1 MVTLPAFVGK
11 VLATL
16 HSKKN
21 IVLAVLILLSHNVAR
36 EFGCHILAATSYKWH
51 TGEGKWIYCSRMLG
65 DLGVPN
71 MSVPP
76 SSSTAEDVD
85 GPVVLPQPSRAHE
98 AGAQGSYGP
107 EVAVARNIPLLPI
120 SSYHIM
126 FVCQFTTVYSAH
138 STHLG
143 RNDCTRLL
151 VMIQC

>member
-1 MVTLPAFVGK
+1 
-11 VLATL
+11 
-16 HSKKN
+16 
-21 IVLAVLILLSHNVAR
+21 
-36 EFGCHILAATSYKWH
+36 
-51 TGEGKWIYCSRMLG
+51 MLG

-98 AGAQGSYGP
+98 AGATSGSYGP